1 MIGSEVIC
9 SGKLSKYKVRIAKKE
24 SERKRVSRQE
34 PGPGGADEAPRGFGH
49 PARGLGHFTSLL
61 FTSVSFL
68 LFLPPFPLFEAQI
81 TRRIGG
87 FSFL

>member
-1 MIGSEVIC
+1 MIC

-49 PARGLGHFTSLL
+49 QARGLGHFTSLHFGVFSAL
-61 FTSVSFL
+61 SSPL
-68 LFLPPFPLFEAQI
+68 PLFEAQI